1 VSAAPKDGCPQV
13 RVCVCIEEDLLATQ
27 CAPSSVAAGVI
38 AAASVESHHGSAGFG
53 FSPQPRP
60 SIEQAAKVD
69 QLRRSVDSL
78 QEELA
83 KARARVSVLG
93 DEFKDPHSASASGDV
108 EREKDTGRGS
118 IERGRVSFENGDKS
132 SHDKV
137 LREKELQAQRIKE
150 HVAEMANA
158 HKRAHDV
165 SRNLQSN
172 LRTLDELTR
181 QFKGLELQIAEQ
193 RASKQILERE
203 MDQIRADEIQL
214 QEQIQQRDAVF
225 RELQS
230 NRDEIDKRLSLVLS

>member
-1 VSAAPKDGCPQV
+1 MYVRNIPISAVLGQNGSFEQWVAVYPPGDPQNLHFDASAAPKDGCPQV
-13 RVCVCIEEDLLATQ
+13 RVRVCIEEDLLATQ

-38 AAASVESHHGSAGFG
+38 AAASAEPPHGSAAGFG
-53 FSPQPRP
+53 FAPQPRP
-60 SIEQAAKVD
+60 SVEHAAKVD

-118 IERGRVSFENGDKS
+118 IERGRGSFENGDKS

-158 HKRAHDV
+158 HKRAQDV

-193 RASKQILERE
+193 RASKQIL
-203 MDQIRADEIQL
+203 
-214 QEQIQQRDAVF
+214 
-225 RELQS
+225 
-230 NRDEIDKRLSLVLS
+230 